1 MIRLRPYRFLLAVFG
16 SIFVHIAA
24 AVAML
29 IAVPAIAPTEL
40 FRPIS
45 VSLVPESSIPGTGLQ
60 LQEQTE
66 EMGTEFPSDIATS
79 STPVEQ
85 IPEVEE
91 VQDQNDDVGETLQAE
106 TTSELDTIQHEIT
119 DVEPTE
125 VARLDPDLISEPA
138 QFQPDDVSTDQPSPK
153 IETIQVIEQPSVQ
166 EARDTEEIQI
176 QTTAEEQIVLTPDL
190 PQSSAPRLPEEI
202 NSESVDP
209 IDRPTDQA
217 DRPEVQTDLAYTEDA
232 VEDETVM
239 MPVETNLSNINAT
252 LMIQPTET
260 KPVRDGTDAESEL
273 TARVFPDSI
282 QDIIEDYSFTATPN
296 KPASI
301 PVTPQV
307 DAQPAETEIAE
318 IVHADNEIEIDLADE
333 FEIRLAYSDSDGS
346 EFITEISKQLE
357 PPELQESKVASIAK
371 VDFAPLTDAT
381 DAESEF
387 ALRIFPDSILD
398 VPEFK
403 PISTDILK
411 SVDAQSLPEDLADTR
426 PIRSE
431 TEDFLIDEIKVR
443 ITYSEFDDPDAGI
456 TEKVELSIQPVTKV
470 ASISNTESIPIPT
483 DAESEL
489 IAHVFP
495 DSILDRAEI
504 QSSTSTFD
512 KTVDVLNTEI
522 AGTQQQETVVTQIE
536 PTREEKPVELTD
548 EFEVRIAY
556 MELDESELVSEV
568 PQQLEQPKQDDL
580 NTTSNAKVTESIP
593 TRITIDVESELSA
606 RVFAH
611 AIQDVLEIQ
620 PVSTPVRET
629 VDSPKPQPIDTPVE
643 EAELPKVEPTSQKSV
658 IDLADKFET
667 RLAYSDQLDS
677 DLVTDPIERIN
688 PSEPDELKLAS
699 IATTQPT
706 QIATEFK
713 EVTTQQQDI
722 SREEIPENSDSENPQ
737 PKLAKIDQNVPEPV
751 ETERPEQPIDNNAKV
766 TEEPSSVDETSAAN
780 NPTQLAA
787 VQSLSDSVGSIQE
800 LNVAPQFG
808 VSGVSNPAP
817 RYPYKSRA
825 NNEEGQVIL
834 RVYVDSKGN
843 ARKVE
848 THTSSGYRR
857 LDKAAKKAVRKW
869 KFQPA
874 RVAGVISEG
883 VALVPVTFVLK

>member
-1 MIRLRPYRFLLAVFG
+1 MISQQVW
-16 SIFVHIAA
+16 
-24 AVAML
+24 
-29 IAVPAIAPTEL
+29 PT
-40 FRPIS
+40 
-45 VSLVPESSIPGTGLQ
+45 G
-60 LQEQTE
+60 
-66 EMGTEFPSDIATS
+66 
-79 STPVEQ
+79 
-85 IPEVEE
+85 
-91 VQDQNDDVGETLQAE
+91 
-106 TTSELDTIQHEIT
+106 
-119 DVEPTE
+119 
-125 VARLDPDLISEPA
+125 
-138 QFQPDDVSTDQPSPK
+138 
-153 IETIQVIEQPSVQ
+153 
-166 EARDTEEIQI
+166 
-176 QTTAEEQIVLTPDL
+176 
-190 PQSSAPRLPEEI
+190 
-202 NSESVDP
+202 
-209 IDRPTDQA
+209 
-217 DRPEVQTDLAYTEDA
+217 PEVQTDLAYTEDA
-232 VEDETVM
+232 VEDEPDIL
-239 MPVETNLSNINAT
+239 PVETNLSNINAT

-260 KPVRDGTDAESEL
+260 RPVRDGTDAESEL

-282 QDIIEDYSFTATPN
+282 QDMIKDYSFTATPDR
-296 KPASI
+296 PTTI

-307 DAQPAETEIAE
+307 DTQPAETEIFE
-318 IVHADNEIEIDLADE
+318 IVQTDNEIEIDLADE

-346 EFITEISKQLE
+346 EFITEIPEQPE
-357 PPELQESKVASIAK
+357 PPQLQVSKVASIAK

-381 DAESEF
+381 NAESEL

-398 VPEFK
+398 VPEIE
-403 PISTDILK
+403 PVSTDILET
-411 SVDAQSLPEDLADTR
+411 VDTQSLPEELADTR
-426 PIRSE
+426 PIQSE
-431 TEDFLIDEIKVR
+431 TEDFLIDEIEVR
-443 ITYSEFDDPDAGI
+443 VAYSELDEPDAGI
-456 TEKVELSIQPVTKV
+456 TEKVEPSIQPVTKV
-470 ASISNTESIPIPT
+470 ASISNTESIPS

-495 DSILDRAEI
+495 DSILDRVEI
-504 QSSTSTFD
+504 QLPTSTFD
-512 KTVDVLNTEI
+512 NTVDVSNTEI
-522 AGTQQQETVVTQIE
+522 ADTQQQETEITQIE
-536 PTREEKPVELTD
+536 PSHEEKSIELID
-548 EFEVRIAY
+548 ELEVRIAFV
-556 MELDESELVSEV
+556 ERDESEFVSET
-568 PQQLEQPKQDDL
+568 PQQLEQPKRDDL
-580 NTTSNAKVTESIP
+580 NNTSIALATESIP

-643 EAELPKVEPTSQKSV
+643 EVEVTKVKPTSQESV
-658 IDLADKFET
+658 IDLADEFET

-677 DLVTDPIERIN
+677 DLATDTIEQIE
-688 PSEPDELKLAS
+688 PSEPNELKLAS
-699 IATTQPT
+699 IATIQPT

-722 SREEIPENSDSENPQ
+722 SREELPENSNSESPQ
-737 PKLAKIDQNVPEPV
+737 PKLAKMDPNVPEPV
-751 ETERPEQPIDNNAKV
+751 ETERPEQPIDDNVKV
-766 TEEPSSVDETSAAN
+766 TEEPSSVDKTSAAN

-787 VQSLSDSVGSIQE
+787 VQSSSDTVGSIQE

-808 VSGVSNPAP
+808 VAGLSNPAP